1 MYAVFYLYI
10 LSIRELVY
18 RGVIVSYWAQY
29 SQLSTSLNNLKEV
42 LTKFKVAI
50 FASPLDRDK
59 LQTLLLEIIRSL
71 IHVGRL
77 YEYAKSTIPNVL
89 PRKQRNLS
97 LSILHMLLYD
107 IEEAL
112 SNNTF
117 SDLVDEAHTLIRMLR
132 DNIAGKFLYLDS
144 EIRQHALEFI
154 LKIER
159 LTLVVDKIEYT
170 TIAEE
175 ISFLLHLI
183 AQTSELKINR
193 RILIPRLYIEALKV
207 IISYILAIHDD
218 IDDYSVDEL
227 IERAEKMYHISGS
240 SKDRLTI
247 LLNDF
252 YKLMVRSKLSVQF
265 SDSEYEQLIELCR
278 NMLEFFKRLIK
289 KDELEIID
297 ELPQSQ

>member
-29 SQLSTSLNNLKEV
+29 SQLSISLNNLKEV

-117 SDLVDEAHTLIRMLR
+117 SDLVDEAHMLMRMLR

-252 YKLMVRSKLSVQF
+252 YRLMVRSKLSVQF

>member
-29 SQLSTSLNNLKEV
+29 SQLSISLNNLKEV

-117 SDLVDEAHTLIRMLR
+117 SDLVDEAHMLMRMLR

-183 AQTSELKINR
+183 VQTSELKINR

-252 YKLMVRSKLSVQF
+252 YRLMVRSKLSVQF

>member
-29 SQLSTSLNNLKEV
+29 SQLSISLNNLKEV

-77 YEYAKSTIPNVL
+77 YEYAKSTIPNLL
-89 PRKQRNLS
+89 PQKQRNLS

-117 SDLVDEAHTLIRMLR
+117 SDLVDEAHMLMRMLR

-252 YKLMVRSKLSVQF
+252 YRLMVRSKLSVQF

>member
-117 SDLVDEAHTLIRMLR
+117 SDLVDEAHMLMRMLR

>member
-29 SQLSTSLNNLKEV
+29 SQLSISLNNLKEV

-117 SDLVDEAHTLIRMLR
+117 SDLVDEAHMLMRMLR